1 LQRFLYLIWKLVFT
15 IICQWAQHTSWH
27 FHVVDVKLYPSLQL
41 LHDIESIMPLK
52 TAISSYP
59 WPTID
64 IQRETLLIACS
75 CFFIVLSKVH
85 WIQSVFGTGFTK
97 INVRN
102 KAVSVH
108 YMNLSFS
115 ECWYQQQRY
124 QQQNNRGQYQ
134 KCGISNDLQMLPNQ
148 WIWSI
153 SN

>member
-27 FHVVDVKLYPSLQL
+27 FHVVDVKLNPSLQL

-85 WIQSVFGTGFTK
+85 WIQKRFWYWFYKDQREKQSCKCPLHEFKLLRMLISATK
-97 INVRN
+97 ISTAKQPR
-102 KAVSVH
+102 
-108 YMNLSFS
+108 
-115 ECWYQQQRY
+115 
-124 QQQNNRGQYQ
+124 
-134 KCGISNDLQMLPNQ
+134 
-148 WIWSI
+148 SI
-153 SN
+153 SEVWHLQWSPNVT